1 VKVFIIDDEP
11 IVSRALQRAF
21 AAKGH
26 DVVIAS
32 SGDEAVEMWERV
44 HPDLV
49 LLDVFM
55 PGFTGPQVLQK
66 LKKEGKIKS
75 EYIVLMTAHSTVKS
89 REQALQL
96 GAHDFVQKPF
106 DNVIKLVEDLTG
118 TVGKHG
124 GHELIR

>member
-1 VKVFIIDDEP
+1 MKVFVVDDEP

-21 AAKGH
+21 TSQGH
-26 DVVIAS
+26 EVVIAS
-32 SGDEAVEMWERV
+32 SGDEAVEVWEQV
-44 HPDLV
+44 KPDLV

-66 LKKEGKIKS
+66 LKNEGKLKS

-96 GAHDFVQKPF
+96 GANDFVQKPF
-106 DNVIKLVEDLTG
+106 DNVFKLVEDLSR
-118 TVGKHG
+118 TVGKDVRK
-124 GHELIR
+124 ETLR